1 MAISKVEAVTYGAGL
16 LSILAGIVYRKRNP
30 EASTQA
36 LIFGTG
42 TLLTGGAMSIQR
54 ARTQRRLSSMSG
66 GRALGLNEKGTF
78 KAGGQALSVWDD
90 KEMGVQERVL
100 LLQKQV
106 KASVQDPT
114 MRNLALAITGR
125 ATRDVRLDNEVLTVR
140 GAGCADRDNLCE
152 LKAIYD
158 WMKSNIRY
166 TGDIGTHVQAP
177 GKTDERNEPID
188 TFQSAARTVEYR
200 GGDCLPAGT
209 LLLVEGHRLVPIENV
224 VPGSKIW
231 GLDRWSDVQ
240 NVWYKGELPIDA
252 IQLNNGSWIKAT
264 GDHKVYVALCK
275 SHPVSWDGGK
285 ACSCSM
291 DQREIVRIHVS
302 ELQPKM
308 VLVTPDRIPFG
319 VGDLDTDR
327 AWIEGLY
334 LADGWRSHDQDFD
347 IAGRDGHPK
356 EAQKHQVQEIC
367 ARLGVATTWF
377 EKSIRVRDAEWSRRV
392 QQMGMHAPNKHALSI
407 DLGEGPAGAL
417 LRGIMADSGANTHGN
432 GRTFTTTSR
441 ELALQV
447 RLLHKMFGV
456 TCSERYIEMHGGLGQ
471 NPIWRLG
478 VRDQARSDGHT
489 EKLLRV
495 KAIERGVAVV
505 PVYDIS
511 TDDHYVYLPEADVTV
526 SNCDDHATLAATL
539 AINNGFA
546 AKFRITS
553 NTGETWDHI
562 YTLAGTPAHD
572 PDPKKWVVL
581 DTTLSGNQ
589 FNKQPAR
596 KKQIDFAA

>member
-152 LKAIYD
+152 LNAIYN

-177 GKTDERNEPID
+177 GKKDERNEPID

-264 GDHKVYVALCK
+264 GDHKVYVALCGQ
-275 SHPVSWDGGK
+275 HTGE
-285 ACSCSM
+285 CSCAVEM
-291 DQREIVRIHVS
+291 RNVQRIHVS
-302 ELQPKM
+302 ELLPGM
-308 VLVTPDRIPFG
+308 VLLRPVH
-319 VGDLDTDR
+319 V
-327 AWIEGLY
+327 A
-334 LADGWRSHDQDFD
+334 
-347 IAGRDGHPK
+347 AG
-356 EAQKHQVQEIC
+356 A
-367 ARLGVATTWF
+367 
-377 EKSIRVRDAEWSRRV
+377 WSR
-392 QQMGMHAPNKHALSI
+392 K
-407 DLGEGPAGAL
+407 AGAP
-417 LRGIMADSGANTHGN
+417 D
-432 GRTFTTTSR
+432 
-441 ELALQV
+441 
-447 RLLHKMFGV
+447 
-456 TCSERYIEMHGGLGQ
+456 
-471 NPIWRLG
+471 
-478 VRDQARSDGHT
+478 D
-489 EKLLRV
+489 LLRV